1 VNQFLEISKTS
12 ELVFQSETYKYNY
25 PKLKNHKI
33 LDHMIETENQ
43 RKLEEEKKRNMLKK
57 LENERSMM
65 VIEDVDVLGQ
75 GDEEEENDYSDDS
88 NPF

>member
-1 VNQFLEISKTS
+1 
-12 ELVFQSETYKYNY
+12 
-25 PKLKNHKI
+25 
-33 LDHMIETENQ
+33 M
-43 RKLEEEKKRNMLKK
+43 